1 MHPVQR
7 RDGVLL
13 QEACGRHVGAEHA
26 LFDQAVRIVALGR
39 ADFRDLPVGAEDD
52 AGFLGL
58 EIDRA
63 ADMAA
68 GQQRFIQRIQL
79 LQVRHHAGQLLAQ
92 VLGLDAVGMLEQLAD
107 LGVGQAG
114 MGVDHRFVELVA
126 GQLASL
132 GQVISQTMA
141 SRSTSGFSEQ
151 RPLDS
156 TSGSI
161 GITRSGKYTE
171 LPRLAA
177 SSSSAEPT
185 FT

>member
-26 LFDQAVRIVALGR
+26 FFDQAVRIVALGR

-92 VLGLDAVGMLEQLAD
+92 VLGLDAVGVLEQLAD

-132 GQVISQTMA
+132 GQGHLADHGQPVD
-141 SRSTSGFSEQ
+141 Q
-151 RPLDS
+151 RIQRAETIGQHLRQHRDHPL
-156 TSGSI
+156 
-161 GITRSGKYTE
+161 GKYTE